1 MGELLSGS
9 VRREAAPFA
18 RNSRLLDPC
27 RNTVK
32 TNRSP
37 FIDRC
42 PKAAMPDVDLAEPVI
57 LAPSH
62 CQNWQEGEGATMT
75 GSARST
81 SGSAAL
87 GHRSMNGDM
96 FVLTV
101 VRHA

>member
-57 LAPSH
+57 LDRKSTRLNSSH
-62 CQNWQEGEGATMT
+62 LGISYAVFCLKKKKTKKNKQTNNIKHQNI
-75 GSARST
+75 ST
-81 SGSAAL
+81 I
-87 GHRSMNGDM
+87 
-96 FVLTV
+96 
-101 VRHA
+101 

>member
-18 RNSRLLDPC
+18 RNSGLLDPC

-57 LAPSH
+57 LAPSPS
-62 CQNWQEGEGATMT
+62 CQ
-75 GSARST
+75 
-81 SGSAAL
+81 
-87 GHRSMNGDM
+87 
-96 FVLTV
+96 F
-101 VRHA
+101 